1 MTDELSSGGAAYD
14 TDGTET
20 PLEIPA
26 ELPILPLRDTVL
38 FPNSFMPLAVAR
50 EASVRLI
57 DEATATGRMIGVFT
71 QREAATEEPLQ
82 EDLYTIGTATHIHKM
97 FKLPDGSLRLIVQGL
112 ARIRLDGIA
121 QTRPYLRGAVSAAE
135 EVLRDEDHLEIDAL
149 QRNIKSNFQQVVSL
163 SPLLSDDLQALAVNI
178 TDPGKLADFIA
189 SSLTTIGTA
198 VKQEV
203 LDTLDI
209 RARMDS
215 LNRLLIKELEVL
227 ELGSKIQSQ
236 VQSEVGKNQREYFL
250 REQMKAIQKELG
262 EGDEQAKEIDELR
275 SKIEAAG
282 MPESVKKET
291 LRELDRLSKMPVA
304 AAEYTVSRTYLD
316 WIVALPWSRRTEDAI
331 DLKRTKE
338 VLDADHSGLEKVK
351 DRVLEY
357 LAVRKLNPD
366 VKGPILCFL
375 GPPGVGKTSLARSIA
390 NSLGRKFV
398 RVSLGGMRD
407 EAEIRGHRRTY
418 IGALPGQV
426 IQGLRRA
433 ESKNPVFILDEIDKL
448 GADFRGDPA
457 SALLE
462 VLDPEQNNTF
472 RDHYLDVPFDLSEV
486 LFLTTAN
493 VLDPVPPALRDR
505 MEVLELAGYTEEEK
519 LKIALEHLIA
529 KQVKNHGLTEAY
541 VEFTEPAIRSV
552 IRNYT
557 REAGVRN
564 LEREIGALC
573 RKIARRRAEGD
584 ETKVTVTAELVNE
597 FLGAP
602 TFLDEE
608 IENRTKDPGV
618 AVGLAWTP
626 AGGEVLFV
634 EASRMQGAGSL
645 TLTGHLGDVMKES
658 ARTALSWFR
667 SNAPHYGVDPA
678 FYKDAEI
685 HLHVPSGAIPKD
697 GPSAGVTMVAALAS
711 ELTGRAVR
719 GDVAMTGEIT
729 LSGRV
734 LPVGGIKEKVL
745 AARRHGVTR
754 SDPAAPEREEHPRGP
769 DRGAAARADDSL
781 RVGNRRRARA
791 RSDPV
796 VRPDSRG
803 ASAARLLRQNDGEL
817 NGSDHPQ
824 SHHRLHIGDLAAT
837 DHIPD
842 VGQRECL
849 RLDVFVFVECGG
861 FGRIGEAGEAK
872 EDHFLVAITRCR
884 VQRPEPDDRCRHLPD
899 LLMALAPRRLFWRFP
914 GIDAA
919 RGELP
924 EPLADGVAI
933 LPDQDDVA
941 RFGDRNQHH

>member
-1 MTDELSSGGAAYD
+1 MSDQSDKTDPTNRFDEDIVIGGDRPLS
-14 TDGTET
+14 
-20 PLEIPA
+20 IPG
-26 ELPILPLRDTVL
+26 ELPVLPLRDTVL

-50 EASVRLI
+50 DASVRLI
-57 DEATATGRMIGVFT
+57 DEATTSGRMIGVFT
-71 QREAATEEPLQ
+71 QREASVEEPLL
-82 EDLYTIGTATHIHKM
+82 EDLYPIGTATHIHKM

-112 ARIRLDGIA
+112 ARVRLERIV
-121 QTRPYLRGAVSAAE
+121 QTRPYLRGAVAAADE
-135 EVLRDEDHLEIDAL
+135 SLREEDHLEIDAL

-163 SPLLSDDLQALAVNI
+163 SPVLSDDLQALSANI

-215 LNRLLIKELEVL
+215 LNRILIKELEVL

-250 REQMKAIQKELG
+250 REQLKAIQKELG
-262 EGDEQAKEIDELR
+262 EGDDQAREIDELR
-275 SKIEAAG
+275 AKIDAAG
-282 MPESVKKET
+282 MPDTVKKEA

-304 AAEYTVSRTYLD
+304 AAEYTVSRTYMD
-316 WIVALPWSRRTEDAI
+316 WIVAVPWAKRTEDSI
-331 DLKRTKE
+331 DLRHTKE

-351 DRVLEY
+351 DRVIEY

-375 GPPGVGKTSLARSIA
+375 GPPGVGKTSLAKSIA

-418 IGALPGQV
+418 IGALPGQI

-448 GADFRGDPA
+448 GSDFRGDPA

-519 LKIALEHLIA
+519 LKIAFEHLIA
-529 KQVKNHGLTEAY
+529 KQVTNHGLSAETL
-541 VEFTEPAIRSV
+541 EFSHGAIRAV
-552 IRNYT
+552 IRGYT

-573 RKIARRRAEGD
+573 RKVARKRAEGD
-584 ETKVTVTAELVNE
+584 AARVVITEEVVVAM
-597 FLGAP
+597 LGAP

-634 EASRMQGAGSL
+634 EASRMQGGGSL

-667 SNAPHYGVDPA
+667 AHATRYGVDPE
-678 FYKDAEI
+678 FYKDAEV

-697 GPSAGVTMVAALAS
+697 GPSAGVTMVTALAS

-745 AARRHGVTR
+745 AARRHGIREVILPRQNEKNVKEDLTDELRQELTIHYVAHIEEVTAIALT
-754 SDPAAPEREEHPRGP
+754 P
-769 DRGAAARADDSL
+769 
-781 RVGNRRRARA
+781 
-791 RSDPV
+791 
-796 VRPDSRG
+796 
-803 ASAARLLRQNDGEL
+803 SAA
-817 NGSDHPQ
+817 Q
-824 SHHRLHIGDLAAT
+824 SHTGLPIDQE
-837 DHIPD
+837 I
-842 VGQRECL
+842 RE
-849 RLDVFVFVECGG
+849 
-861 FGRIGEAGEAK
+861 
-872 EDHFLVAITRCR
+872 T
-884 VQRPEPDDRCRHLPD
+884 VQ
-899 LLMALAPRRLFWRFP
+899 
-914 GIDAA
+914 
-919 RGELP
+919 
-924 EPLADGVAI
+924 
-933 LPDQDDVA
+933 
-941 RFGDRNQHH
+941 

>member
-1 MTDELSSGGAAYD
+1 MSDREDPVVVEEAPTAERLN
-14 TDGTET
+14 
-20 PLEIPA
+20 IP
-26 ELPILPLRDTVL
+26 EDMPVLPLRDTVL

-57 DEATATGRMIGVFT
+57 DEASTSGRMIGVFT
-71 QREAATEEPLQ
+71 QREATVEEPLQ
-82 EDLYTIGTATHIHKM
+82 DDLYEIGTATHIHKM

-112 ARIRLDGIA
+112 TRVRLDRML
-121 QTRPYLRGAVSAAE
+121 QTRPYLRAAVSLAE
-135 EVLRDEDHLEIDAL
+135 EVLKPEDHLEIDAL

-163 SPLLSDDLQALAVNI
+163 SPLLSDDLQALAGNI
-178 TDPGKLADFIA
+178 VDPGRLADFIA
-189 SSLTTIGTA
+189 SSLTTIGTP

-203 LDTLDI
+203 LETLDI
-209 RARMDS
+209 RARMDV

-275 SKIEAAG
+275 AKLDAAG
-282 MPESVKKET
+282 LPDTARKEA

-316 WIVALPWSRRTEDAI
+316 WIIALPWSKRTEDSI
-331 DLKRTKE
+331 DLKKTKD

-375 GPPGVGKTSLARSIA
+375 GPPGVGKTSLAKSIA

-448 GADFRGDPA
+448 GSDFRGDPA

-493 VLDPVPPALRDR
+493 VIDPIPPALRDR

-519 LKIALEHLIA
+519 LKIALEHLVGKQIA
-529 KQVKNHGLTEAY
+529 NHGLTAEF
-541 VEFTEPAIRSV
+541 VEFTDAAIRAV
-552 IRNYT
+552 IRGYT

-573 RKIARRRAEGD
+573 RKVARRRAEGD
-584 ETKVTVTAELVNE
+584 ESKVVITPEVVVEM
-597 FLGAP
+597 LGAP

-634 EASRMQGAGSL
+634 ESSRMQGGGSL
-645 TLTGHLGDVMKES
+645 TLTGQLGDVMKES
-658 ARTALSWFR
+658 GRTALSWFR
-667 SNAPHYGVDPA
+667 SNAPRYGVDPA
-678 FYKDAEI
+678 FYKDSEI

-697 GPSAGVTMVAALAS
+697 GPSAGVTMVTALAS
-711 ELTGRAVR
+711 QLTGRPVR
-719 GDVAMTGEIT
+719 GDIAMTGEIT

-745 AARRHGVTR
+745 AARRHGITEVIL
-754 SDPAAPEREEHPRGP
+754 PRP
-769 DRGAAARADDSL
+769 
-781 RVGNRRRARA
+781 N
-791 RSDPV
+791 
-796 VRPDSRG
+796 
-803 ASAARLLRQNDGEL
+803 EK
-817 NGSDHPQ
+817 
-824 SHHRLHIGDLAAT
+824 HI
-837 DHIPD
+837 
-842 VGQRECL
+842 
-849 RLDVFVFVECGG
+849 
-861 FGRIGEAGEAK
+861 K
-872 EDHFLVAITRCR
+872 EDLTDELRRELTIHY
-884 VQRPEPDDRCRHLPD
+884 VQHIEEVLSLALLPSANQTHTAVPIEELRHT
-899 LLMALAPRRLFWRFP
+899 
-914 GIDAA
+914 I
-919 RGELP
+919 
-924 EPLADGVAI
+924 
-933 LPDQDDVA
+933 Q
-941 RFGDRNQHH
+941 

>member
-1 MTDELSSGGAAYD
+1 MTDIDQERPDESSD
-14 TDGTET
+14 FDR
-20 PLEIPA
+20 PLQIPP
-26 ELPILPLRDTVL
+26 ELPVLPLRDTVL
-38 FPNSFMPLAVAR
+38 YPNSFMPLAVAR
-50 EASVRLI
+50 EASVRLVE
-57 DEATATGRMIGVFT
+57 EANAAGRLIGVFT
-71 QREAATEEPLQ
+71 QREAALEEPLQ
-82 EDLYTIGTATHIHKM
+82 DDLYPIGTVTHIHKM

-112 ARIRLDGIA
+112 SRVRLDRVV
-121 QTRPYLRGAVSAAE
+121 QSRPYLRAEVTIAAD
-135 EVLRDEDHLEIDAL
+135 VLRDEDHLEIDAL

-163 SPLLSDDLQALAVNI
+163 SPLLSDDLQPLAANI

-189 SSLTTIGTA
+189 SSLATIGTA
-198 VKQEV
+198 VKQDI
-203 LDTLDI
+203 LSTLDV
-209 RARMDS
+209 RARMDA

-227 ELGSKIQSQ
+227 ELGSRIQSQ

-262 EGDEQAKEIDELR
+262 EGDEQAKEVEDLR
-275 SKIEAAG
+275 AKIEAAG
-282 MPESVKKET
+282 MPEPVKKEAV
-291 LRELDRLSKMPVA
+291 RELDRLSKMPVA
-304 AAEYTVSRTYLD
+304 AAEYTVSRTYVD
-316 WIVALPWSRRTEDAI
+316 WLIALPWAKRTEDSI
-331 DLKRTKE
+331 DLKRTKQ

-366 VKGPILCFL
+366 VKGPILCFV

-426 IQGLRRA
+426 IQGIRRA

-448 GADFRGDPA
+448 GSDFRGDPA

-493 VLDPVPPALRDR
+493 VIDPIPPPLRDR

-519 LKIALEHLIA
+519 LAIAFEHLIG
-529 KQVKNHGLTEAY
+529 KQVKNHGLTPEQ
-541 VEFTEPAIRSV
+541 VEFAREAVAAV
-552 IRNYT
+552 IRGYT

-573 RKIARRRAEGD
+573 RKVARRRAEGD
-584 ETKVTVTAELVNE
+584 ESRVVVTPDLVVQM
-597 FLGAP
+597 LGAP

-634 EASRMQGAGSL
+634 EASRMQGGGSL

-667 SNAPHYGVDPA
+667 AHAEHYGVDPS
-678 FYKDAEI
+678 FYKDSEI
-685 HLHVPSGAIPKD
+685 HLHVPSGAVPKD
-697 GPSAGVTMVAALAS
+697 GPSAGVTMVSALAS
-711 ELTGRAVR
+711 QLTGRPVR
-719 GDVAMTGEIT
+719 GDIAMTGEIS

-734 LPVGGIKEKVL
+734 LPVGGVKEKVL
-745 AARRHGVTR
+745 AARRHGVTELILPKQNEKNVKEDLGDELR
-754 SDPAAPEREEHPRGP
+754 RELTIHYVREIGEVLAIALQPSAKQMHVPMP
-769 DRGAAARADDSL
+769 
-781 RVGNRRRARA
+781 VGGDAL
-791 RSDPV
+791 PV
-796 VRPDSRG
+796 V
-803 ASAARLLRQNDGEL
+803 
-817 NGSDHPQ
+817 
-824 SHHRLHIGDLAAT
+824 
-837 DHIPD
+837 
-842 VGQRECL
+842 
-849 RLDVFVFVECGG
+849 
-861 FGRIGEAGEAK
+861 
-872 EDHFLVAITRCR
+872 
-884 VQRPEPDDRCRHLPD
+884 
-899 LLMALAPRRLFWRFP
+899 
-914 GIDAA
+914 
-919 RGELP
+919 
-924 EPLADGVAI
+924 
-933 LPDQDDVA
+933 
-941 RFGDRNQHH
+941 